1 MMKKIFHV
9 RALWDDEAKRFY
21 SDSDIRGL
29 HIETET
35 LDEFADVLTDVAAEL
50 VLANHYSPEEL
61 ASTPLEKL
69 TPIIVWERP
78 DSKAA

>member
-1 MMKKIFHV
+1 MKKIFRV
-9 RALWDDEAKRFY
+9 RALWDEEAQRFY

-29 HIETET
+29 HIETDT
-35 LDEFADVLTDVAAEL
+35 LDEFEAVLADVAAEL

-61 ASTPLEKL
+61 AATPLEQL

-78 DSKAA
+78 GSKAA